1 MAKLKLKKTD
11 ALREMREKAVIVA
24 SKTELPANLRDLARF
39 VLFGREK
46 LNAIKANI
54 RALDRL
60 DLAAEVRNQKKEE
73 AQGLAGALLDA
84 EVRLGELFGG
94 LKKGKTG
101 PKRQDELGSTD
112 GTKFKV
118 IRDLGF
124 DDPKKTAYRFE
135 LLASR
140 PDIVER
146 VKREALEGDDLPTRM
161 ECLREIRKEQMPPM
175 PTPVEVPGFPTGPFR
190 TIVIDPPWP
199 MEKITL
205 DRRPVEREV
214 MDYPTWSLDK
224 IRDELPIAKLGD
236 PHGCH
241 VHLWVTHKF
250 LPYGLELFG
259 AWGVRYECVL
269 TWIKP
274 TAQPLWW
281 KYNTEH
287 CLFGKI
293 GALAPIEKG
302 QPVGFRAP
310 QQRHS
315 HKPEEFFS
323 IVRKVSPGPRITLFD
338 DPRDGF
344 KHWGVRH
351 A

>member
-1 MAKLKLKKTD
+1 L
-11 ALREMREKAVIVA
+11 
-24 SKTELPANLRDLARF
+24 
-39 VLFGREK
+39 
-46 LNAIKANI
+46 
-54 RALDRL
+54 
-60 DLAAEVRNQKKEE
+60 Q
-73 AQGLAGALLDA
+73 
-84 EVRLGELFGG
+84 
-94 LKKGKTG
+94 
-101 PKRQDELGSTD
+101 
-112 GTKFKV
+112 V

-146 VKREALEGDDLPTRM
+146 VKQEALDGDDLPTRT
-161 ECLREIRKEQMPPM
+161 ECLREIRKEQMPPV

-199 MEKITL
+199 MEKIIL
-205 DRRPVEREV
+205 DRRPVEKER

-224 IRDELPIAKLGD
+224 IRDDLPIAKLAESN
-236 PHGCH
+236 GCH
-241 VHLWVTHKF
+241 VYLWVTHKF
-250 LPYGLELFG
+250 LPYGLELFE

-269 TWIKP
+269 TWMKP

-287 CLFGKI
+287 CLFGKV
-293 GALAPIEKG
+293 GALALLEKG
-302 QPVGFRAP
+302 QSVGFHAP

-315 HKPEEFFS
+315 HKPDEFFS
-323 IVRKVSPGPRITLFD
+323 IVRKVSPEPRLTLFD
-338 DPRDGF
+338 DKRSGF